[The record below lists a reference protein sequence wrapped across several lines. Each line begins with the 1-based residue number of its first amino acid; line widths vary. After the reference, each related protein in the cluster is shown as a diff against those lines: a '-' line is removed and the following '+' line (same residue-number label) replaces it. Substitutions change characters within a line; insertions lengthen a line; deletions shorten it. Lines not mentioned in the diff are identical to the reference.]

1 MTDVF
6 ISYSRKDQAFV
17 EELKQR
23 LEGLELE
30 VWVDIDGLYAGEEFW
45 PEVTRAIDAAAA
57 FVFVISPHSAKSQ
70 FCHKEA
76 DWAATVGKRIVPLCR
91 ADPGSADLPDQVAQR
106 QWVFCREG
114 DEAEAAMATLLSAIK
129 ADWVEIRQQARIL
142 RRAREWQEKKEDSS
156 LLLRGKDLHDAID
169 WQIRNQGKESGA
181 TELHGKYIDTS
192 VVAARWR
199 RNRIGASVAV
209 AMLTI
214 AIVSWFGLGYWL
226 ATVNNRGV
234 IDIETGEAA
243 ATIASLEQAHRICEF
258 LGQQPVACR
267 DLTLVLGHG
276 HEQLARY
283 EESITQYT
291 QVIEATEDVHAGDE
305 RLLDLRGNAYQ
316 SRAFSRIMRAE
327 SLPDR
332 GARQALY
339 RQAEADVN
347 RAIDTYQLT
356 KAGIAGKPFIISQAR
371 ILIGYEDYEAAI
383 EQLEVA
389 ASIEGQ
395 AEIKPEIDLLYSVI
409 HHCQGNMSISL
420 EYFQKFATGLGG
432 EFKGPRWNRAVAYY
446 KGVKQRCQTTID

>member
-169 WQIRNQGKESGA
+169 WQTRNQ
-181 TELHGKYIDTS
+181 
-192 VVAARWR
+192 
-199 RNRIGASVAV
+199 
-209 AMLTI
+209 
-214 AIVSWFGLGYWL
+214 
-226 ATVNNRGV
+226 
-234 IDIETGEAA
+234 
-243 ATIASLEQAHRICEF
+243 
-258 LGQQPVACR
+258 
-267 DLTLVLGHG
+267 
-276 HEQLARY
+276 
-283 EESITQYT
+283 
-291 QVIEATEDVHAGDE
+291 
-305 RLLDLRGNAYQ
+305 
-316 SRAFSRIMRAE
+316 
-327 SLPDR
+327 
-332 GARQALY
+332 
-339 RQAEADVN
+339 
-347 RAIDTYQLT
+347 
-356 KAGIAGKPFIISQAR
+356 GKPFIISQAR